1 MDYKNIYNNLDNYIG
16 AIDETEEEFF
26 SINSIEDFI
35 LSKAR
40 EKNLDIVS
48 FGTSHYIKNVGLAK
62 MILHLNLDNKEDKI
76 EVQVE
81 NLEDTKI
88 IKSKSNVNC
97 LMSAFI
103 INYMIEY
110 SASNFDILLTKN
122 NIHLKNDGYE
132 KLREILR
139 IDKVVNLN
147 LLQSDCIADEFSAL
161 KLFLNQ
167 IKIERFNPDYEYETY
182 RLELSDLS
190 GGHAGEEVDK
200 VKLNSIKLI
209 IGVIRKIRA
218 KVDIDIVSLTGG
230 YRYDYIPKEAQVEF
244 IVNKDFEAE
253 LINIFEIVKNE
264 IIEKNLKYEPEM
276 NLSIRKV
283 DNKKHLPIDAESFNH
298 LSSFIEL
305 IPTGSYFVNSID
317 EQTVSSCSLATAR
330 SLKNYINMILVL
342 RSLSEESMSNM
353 EEKIKLASTISSS
366 TLTERFNIEK
376 WKNTDRELT
385 EVFKKSYM
393 KLDGQELKPIKT
405 QFSLDSSII
414 FNDINVKII
423 SIGVKYKQG
432 DSIYYSSLDDLSKLI
447 SLLETVLSEIN

>member
-1 MDYKNIYNNLDNYIG
+1 MDYKNIYNNIDNYIKS
-16 AIDETEEEFF
+16 IDRMNVNSF
-26 SINSIEDFI
+26 SIESIEDFI
-35 LSKAR
+35 LSKA
-40 EKNLDIVS
+40 EAKKLDIIS
-48 FGTSHYIKNVGLAK
+48 FGSSHYIKNTGLAK
-62 MILHLNLDNKEDKI
+62 IILHLNLDDAKDKI
-76 EVQVE
+76 QVHIDDS
-81 NLEDTKI
+81 EDSKI
-88 IKSKSNVNC
+88 IKSKVNVNC

-110 SASNFDILLTKN
+110 CDCNFDILLTKN
-122 NIHLKNDGYE
+122 NIHLKDAGYD
-132 KLREILR
+132 KLREMIR
-139 IDKVVNLN
+139 TDKVVNLN

-167 IKIERFNPDYEYETY
+167 VKVERFTPDYEYQTY

-200 VKLNSIKLI
+200 VKLNSIKLM
-209 IGVIRKIRA
+209 IGIIRKIRA

-230 YRYDYIPKEAQVEF
+230 FRYDYIPRQAQVDF

-253 LINIFEIVKNE
+253 LVNIFEIVKNE

-276 NLSIRKV
+276 KLSIKKIES
-283 DNKKHLPIDAESFNH
+283 KKHLPISGESFNH
-298 LSSFIEL
+298 LASFIEL
-305 IPTGSYFVNSID
+305 IPTGSYFVNSVD
-317 EQTVSSCSLATAR
+317 EQTISSCSLATAR

-342 RSLSEESMSNM
+342 RSLSEESMRNM
-353 EEKIKLASTISSS
+353 EDKIKLASTISSS
-366 TLTERFNIEK
+366 TLTERFNIDK
-376 WKNTDRELT
+376 WKNTDDELT

-393 KLDGQELKPIKT
+393 KLEGEELKAIKT

-414 FNDINVKII
+414 FNNLNVKII

-432 DSIYYSSLDDLSKLI
+432 DGIYYSSLDDLSKLI

>member
-16 AIDETEEEFF
+16 AIYKTEEEFF

-48 FGTSHYIKNVGLAK
+48 FGTSHYIKNAGLAK
-62 MILHLNLDNKEDKI
+62 MILHLNLDNKKDRI

-139 IDKVVNLN
+139 TDKVVNLN

-167 IKIERFNPDYEYETY
+167 IKIERFTPDYEYETY
-182 RLELSDLS
+182 RFELSDLS

-376 WKNTDRELT
+376 WKNTDSELT

-393 KLDGQELKPIKT
+393 KLEGQELKPIKT

-432 DSIYYSSLDDLSKLI
+432 NSIYYSSLDDLSKLI